1 MGSHSSRTGKHLAQ
15 PKHLRPGQDST
26 NPLAVWGVIASL
38 VVAMAA
44 VLFAAS
50 LNTTDQAT
58 VTAASETTVPT
69 TKRTVTVQVEPTPE
83 DTAPVILDPYAKD
96 SGLISQSP
104 STTSRVPAPSTPP
117 VNAPGGI
124 TARIS
129 ATTAAPAPTTTVA
142 PAPTTTE
149 APAPPPVV
157 APAAPVIALN
167 PRCDPLRLNNPEP
180 QTVAGCNLVM
190 AAVPEI
196 PYVGGRATRP
206 ANPTSCHPKGLG
218 LDFMV
223 YEDRALGD
231 RVAQYVRDNADT
243 LGATTILWQVDDH
256 YDHIHVSFEP
266 CRA

>member
-38 VVAMAA
+38 VVAMVM
-44 VLFAAS
+44 VLYAAS

-69 TKRTVTVQVEPTPE
+69 TKRTVTVEVDPTPA

-117 VNAPGGI
+117 VSAPGGI
-124 TARIS
+124 SARIS
-129 ATTAAPAPTTTVA
+129 VTTAAPAPTTTKA
-142 PAPTTTE
+142 PAPTTTV
-149 APAPPPVV
+149 AP
-157 APAAPVIALN
+157 PAAPVIALN
-167 PRCDPLRLNNPEP
+167 PRCEPLKLNNPEP

-206 ANPTSCHPKGLG
+206 ANPSSCHPKGLG

-231 RVAQYVRDNADT
+231 RVAQYVRENAAT
-243 LGATTILWQVDDH
+243 LGATTLLWQVDDH

-266 CRA
+266 CQG